1 MFLLTQIQPISIERR
16 KSEKKRNRKASNPL
30 RFLSSPPQFKDKN
43 KTMSTLLIASLSSP
57 FNPVKAFPLAP
68 LSLLL
73 RTGGEVPLWWDT
85 PGL

>member
-1 MFLLTQIQPISIERR
+1 
-16 KSEKKRNRKASNPL
+16 
-30 RFLSSPPQFKDKN
+30 
-43 KTMSTLLIASLSSP
+43 MSTLLIASLSSP
-57 FNPVKAFPLAP
+57 LNPVKAFPLAP